1 MVEFDDL
8 AGLTVLAELGVF
20 TGENIDQ
27 VVELANASKKPEIVG
42 YLMNYKNASIGFT
55 ETDYEL

>member
-1 MVEFDDL
+1 MSEPAKTDRQ
-8 AGLTVLAELGVF
+8 LAEALV
-20 TGENIDQ
+20 N
-27 VVELANASKKPEIVG
+27 VSKKPEIVG

>member
-1 MVEFDDL
+1 M
-8 AGLTVLAELGVF
+8 LAELGVF